1 MILNLML
8 FKLLMNARK
17 REDTVTRQESV
28 QITNA
33 TLANSTI
40 ENVEKIERIKLKSKL
55 QV

>member
-1 MILNLML
+1 MVYDIKSDVV
-8 FKLLMNARK
+8 KLLMNARK
-17 REDTVTRQESV
+17 REGTVSRQESV

-40 ENVEKIERIKLKSKL
+40 ENVTRDNKNKNKL